1 MGNVVN
7 LKNKE
12 TCIICEKTTTVG
24 IHICNQLIC
33 ENCQN
38 ELIETD
44 VNDDRYKFFI
54 EKLGKLS
61 VKIKEPKIAGKC

>member
-1 MGNVVN
+1 MGSVVK
-7 LKNKE
+7 LKNDE
-12 TCIICEKTTTVG
+12 TCIICEKTTAVG

-44 VNDDRYKFFI
+44 VNDDRYKFFV

-61 VKIKEPKIAGKC
+61 VKIHEPKIVGK